1 MADPDDRFHPPVFG
15 LMVRAIL
22 HALDDGVLTSGEIA
36 RATGLPA
43 STVIRVAAVLRDLR
57 LVDASLEGE
66 TLRIGPPRP

>member
-1 MADPDDRFHPPVFG
+1 MADLDDRFHPPLFG
-15 LMVRAIL
+15 LMAQAIIL
-22 HALDDGVLTSGEIA
+22 ALDGGVLTSGELA

-66 TLRIGPPRP
+66 TLRIGPPSS